1 MKQFS
6 KIKPPKEKELADEVL
21 FNNDHFSIVKY
32 EDWSVLKTNDSI
44 ICIPILIETN
54 QIVLRYEYIPTFKY
68 ASGQEYHLTLI
79 AGTIEKGEDPK
90 ICLFRELEEEAGIV
104 LREDYVI
111 EDEMKPLYSS
121 KSTTNK
127 IYPFILPLNERDY
140 HEVIAKGDGSKSESL
155 SKSVKV
161 DIKQIG
167 NLNTSDII
175 TEYMLLKLKEYLN
188 VQKY

>member
-90 ICLFRELEEEAGIV
+90 MCLFRELEEEAGIV
-104 LREDYVI
+104 LREDYII

-140 HEVIAKGDGSKSESL
+140 HEVIAKGDGSKAESL

-161 DIKQIG
+161 DIKQIS

>member
-6 KIKPPKEKELADEVL
+6 KIRPTKEKELGDEIL

-68 ASGQEYHLTLI
+68 ASGQEYHLTI
-79 AGTIEKGEDPK
+79 VAGTIEKGEDPK
-90 ICLFRELEEEAGIV
+90 TCLLRELEEEAGIV

>member
-6 KIKPPKEKELADEVL
+6 KIRPPKEKELADEVL

-140 HEVIAKGDGSKSESL
+140 HEVISKGDGSKAESL

-161 DIKQIG
+161 DIKQID

-188 VQKY
+188 IQKY

>member
-6 KIKPPKEKELADEVL
+6 KIRPPKEKELVDEIL

-68 ASGQEYHLTLI
+68 ASGQEYHLTII

-90 ICLFRELEEEAGIV
+90 TCLLRELEEEAGIV

-127 IYPFILPLNERDY
+127 IYPFILPINERDY
-140 HEVIAKGDGSKSESL
+140 YEVIAKGDGSKSESL